1 MSRRQPVVEVIDDQM
16 AEVLRAKTGAEK
28 LAIADRM
35 FRDARRMIDVSV
47 RTLHPHW
54 LEEQVGKE
62 VARRIAG
69 DAV

>member
-1 MSRRQPVVEVIDDQM
+1 MGRRQPVVEVIDDRM

-35 FRDARRMIDVSV
+35 FRDARRMINESV
-47 RTLHPHW
+47 RALHPDW
-54 LEEQVGKE
+54 SEEQVGEE